1 MKFERDDSHITFCG
15 EHPIDRNDLQG
26 AKTAVELTLP
36 TGFSE
41 KAWACWDYFD
51 GTAFLYEYK
60 GRLVVTDESLYL
72 TAHGDGTTAAPLGF
86 PRWECDSWEELE
98 RILEM
103 TYDELKEDGIIE

>member
-1 MKFERDDSHITFCG
+1 MKFARDDVQTTYCG
-15 EHPIDRNDLQG
+15 EDPIDRNDPDS
-26 AKTAVELTLP
+26 AKTAIELTLP

-72 TAHGDGTTAAPLGF
+72 TAHGDGTMDAPLGF
-86 PRWECDSWEELE
+86 PRWECGSWEDLE
-98 RILEM
+98 RILEQ
-103 TYDELKEDGIIE
+103 TYDELQEDGLI

>member
-1 MKFERDDSHITFCG
+1 MKFARDDVFETFCG
-15 EHPIDRNDLQG
+15 EQPIDRNDPEG
-26 AKTAVELTLP
+26 AAAAIELTLP

-41 KAWACWDYFD
+41 KAQACWDYFD

-72 TAHGDGTTAAPLGF
+72 TAHGDGTAEAPLGF

-98 RILEM
+98 RILEQ
-103 TYDELKEDGIIE
+103 TYDELREDGMI